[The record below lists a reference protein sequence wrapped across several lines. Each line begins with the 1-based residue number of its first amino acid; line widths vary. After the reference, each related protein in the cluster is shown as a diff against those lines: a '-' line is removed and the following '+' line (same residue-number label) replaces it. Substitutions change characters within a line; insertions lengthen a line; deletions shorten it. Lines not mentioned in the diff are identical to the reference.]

1 LKLLKT
7 QIQLRTILIDK
18 MGFKLLNWAMYHDK
32 ELAEKRLEELK
43 KEGHNVELRELKPS
57 AKNTDDFKWGIYKNA
72 K

>member
-18 MGFKLLNWAMYHDK
+18 MGFKLLNWAMFQDK
-32 ELAEKRLEELK
+32 ELAEKRLEDLK
-43 KEGHNVELRELKPS
+43 KAGHIVELRELKPS
-57 AKNTDDFKWGIYKNA
+57 TKNPDNFKWGIYRK

>member
-1 LKLLKT
+1 
-7 QIQLRTILIDK
+7 